1 MEMSASGTTSSLKI
15 MGAMPRPAAPGGALA
30 DALADALPGAAP
42 GDAFAF
48 DMAAFMGEVSGAL
61 DMAWRKGKGWV
72 APGGI
77 V

>member
-1 MEMSASGTTSSLKI
+1 MEMSASGTTSSLKM
-15 MGAMPRPAAPGGALA
+15 MGAMELPGGALA